1 VNQAVNNQPVST
13 QPASLGVFPSSVN
26 LALSNQRGVAAP
38 QRTPPQL
45 VLATE
50 VGFDVTN
57 RIKASVLAA
66 PNRSDIP
73 SQLTLNYKASE
84 TFSFETSVDTQGALG
99 GQLQVFFRF

>member
-1 VNQAVNNQPVST
+1 VNQ
-13 QPASLGVFPSSVN
+13 
-26 LALSNQRGVAAP
+26 ALSNQPVVASR

>member
-1 VNQAVNNQPVST
+1 MLFRSGQRVSFAIYPSYVNQSVSNQP
-13 QPASLGVFPSSVN
+13 
-26 LALSNQRGVAAP
+26 RGGP
-38 QRTPPQL
+38 TQRTPPQL

-50 VGFDVTN
+50 LGFDVTN
-57 RIKASVLAA
+57 RFKASVLAA